1 MIIIYIDWNEKLRQ
15 VCTIDKI
22 VDPILN
28 SFETIFPTTIYVF
41 VFLLKQCMIQIGCE
55 EKEIALWGL
64 LTTFQ

>member
-55 EKEIALWGL
+55 EKEIAL
-64 LTTFQ
+64 